1 MENKIQVGKKPVI
14 MIEKTERNNNVHNAV
29 LDFTKNILD
38 DDRIHIT
45 VRREYRNKLIELLD
59 II

>member
-1 MENKIQVGKKPVI
+1 MENKIQVEKKPVI